1 MNHDKQFYFNE
12 RIIAPRLAHGPLDY
26 WERLYREFLRCEY
39 WELLELDPWLQV
51 AAPSPRGRRVLVPLV
66 RRVLGHQGQLP
77 AGMLEWVGLYQQLA
91 DSVLEYFDSWSEHG
105 RFEDAFRHGQ
115 AQRLKVVGS

>member
-1 MNHDKQFYFNE
+1 MHPNNKFVVSEGIF
-12 RIIAPRLAHGPLDY
+12 ASRLAHGPLDY

-77 AGMLEWVGLYQQLA
+77 AGMLE
-91 DSVLEYFDSWSEHG
+91 
-105 RFEDAFRHGQ
+105 
-115 AQRLKVVGS
+115 